1 MPDERAPPNPID
13 VHVGERVAAYRKV
26 AGLSQEA
33 LGNAIGVTFQQSQK
47 YEKGTNR
54 IGASRL
60 FEISRFLD
68 VPLSVFFK
76 GLEGSPSAAQA
87 LDPDRSDP
95 TCPHAREG
103 IELLRA
109 FTAIPD
115 PKVRADV
122 VALVRSVAALTPSNG
137 IRSDRG

>member
-33 LGNAIGVTFQQSQK
+33 LGDAIGVTFQQVQK

-60 FEISRFLD
+60 FEISRALD
-68 VPLSVFFK
+68 VPLSVFFE

-87 LDPDRSDP
+87 LDPDHSDP
-95 TCPHAREG
+95 TGPHARQG

-109 FTAIPD
+109 STVIPN